1 MIDSLL
7 AASGDLLAASGSFLT
22 ASADFLA
29 ATPAAGGGG
38 GGGGGGHGPSGI
50 TSLWSAQA
58 LIALVTLTILE
69 IVLGIDNIIFISVLA
84 DKLPREEQNKAR
96 LIGLSLAMIMRIL
109 LLLSISW
116 IMSLTAAIPGIGDAM
131 KPVLGGDPVTGE
143 KKPFNWRD
151 LILLLG
157 GLFLIYKATTEIHDK
172 LEGEEHTAGTKG
184 RVSFASVITQ
194 ILILDIVFSL
204 DSVITA
210 VGMVQTAPEHFR
222 TGLIIMITAVVI
234 AVGVM
239 LFAAK
244 PISDFV
250 NRHPTVK
257 MLAFS
262 FLILVGVVLVV
273 DASHRHIPKGYIYFA
288 MAFSIGVEMLNL
300 KLRKKSPTPVQLH
313 SPHTHAAAPVGQP
326 AAHS

>member
-1 MIDSLL
+1 MLATILTL
-7 AASGDLLAASGSFLT
+7 AA
-22 ASADFLA
+22 
-29 ATPAAGGGG
+29 ATTQAAGGHGG
-38 GGGGGGHGPSGI
+38 VEGI
-50 TSLWSAQA
+50 TDLLSAKA
-58 LIALVTLTILE
+58 AIALVTLTILE

-84 DKLPREEQNKAR
+84 DKLPKEQQNKAR
-96 LIGLSLAMIMRIL
+96 ITGLALAMIMRVGL
-109 LLLSISW
+109 LFAISW
-116 IMSLTAAIPGIGDAM
+116 IMSLTSPIPIVGGWFTFALGDKTA
-131 KPVLGGDPVTGE
+131 L
-143 KKPFNWRD
+143 NWRD
-151 LILLLG
+151 AILLLG

-172 LEGEEHTAGTKG
+172 LEGQEHGADAKTGI
-184 RVSFASVITQ
+184 SFASVIVQ

-210 VGMVQTAPEHFR
+210 VGMVQTAPEHAGK
-222 TGLIIMITAVVI
+222 GLAIMVTAVVI

-244 PISDFV
+244 PIADFV

-300 KLRKKSPTPVQLH
+300 RLRKKAKEPVHLH
-313 SPHTHAAAPVGQP
+313 ERYAHAASPVEQP
-326 AAHS
+326 AA

>member
-1 MIDSLL
+1 VIESIL
-7 AASGDLLAASGSFLT
+7 AFSNEF
-22 ASADFLA
+22 F
-29 ATPAAGGGG
+29 AAGGGG
-38 GGGGGGHGPSGI
+38 SGAPI
-50 TSLWSAQA
+50 AKLLSVQA
-58 LIALVTLTILE
+58 AIALVTLTILE
-69 IVLGIDNIIFISVLA
+69 IVLGIDNIIFISVLS
-84 DKLPREEQNKAR
+84 DKLPLEQQGKAR
-96 LIGLSLAMIMRIL
+96 TVGLALAMVMRIG

-116 IMSLTAAIPGIGDAM
+116 IMRLTTPVPVVGHWFTPLTGDDL
-131 KPVLGGDPVTGE
+131 PL
-143 KKPFNWRD
+143 NWRD
-151 LILLLG
+151 TILLLG
-157 GLFLIYKATTEIHDK
+157 GLFLIYKATTEIHEK
-172 LEGEEHTAGTKG
+172 LEGEEHGTEAKAGI
-184 RVSFASVITQ
+184 SFAGVITQ

-210 VGMVQTAPEHFR
+210 VGMVQTTPETFR
-222 TGLIIMITAVVI
+222 TGLTIMIAAVVI

-244 PISDFV
+244 PISNFV

-300 KLRKKSPTPVQLH
+300 RLRKKGKPVVLH
-313 SPHTHAAAPVGQP
+313 EPHLWDKP
-326 AAHS
+326 AEPSKPY

>member
-1 MIDSLL
+1 MIDTVL
-7 AASGDLLAASGSFLT
+7 ASSF
-22 ASADFLA
+22 DFLA
-29 ATPAAGGGG
+29 SGAGGQ
-38 GGGGGGHGPSGI
+38 PI
-50 TSLWSAQA
+50 TNLLSVQA
-58 LIALVTLTILE
+58 LIALLTLTLLE

-84 DKLPREEQNKAR
+84 DKLPHEQQNKAR
-96 LIGLSLAMIMRIL
+96 MLGLSLAMVMRVGL
-109 LLLSISW
+109 LFGISW
-116 IMSLTAAIPGIGDAM
+116 IMSLTSPIPGVGELLKFGLGDDKAM
-131 KPVLGGDPVTGE
+131 
-143 KKPFNWRD
+143 NWRD

-172 LEGEEHTAGTKG
+172 LEGREHGSGG
-184 RVSFASVITQ
+184 RKSGISFAGVITQ

-210 VGMVQTAPEHFR
+210 VGMVQTTPEHR
-222 TGLIIMITAVVI
+222 TTGLTIMIIAVVI

-244 PISDFV
+244 PIADFV

-300 KLRKKSPTPVQLH
+300 KLRGKGSPVALH
-313 SPHTHAAAPVGQP
+313 EPHLP
-326 AAHS
+326 ATTR

>member
-1 MIDSLL
+1 MLATIITL
-7 AASGDLLAASGSFLT
+7 AAAST
-22 ASADFLA
+22 Q
-29 ATPAAGGGG
+29 AAGGAHGG
-38 GGGGGGHGPSGI
+38 AEGI
-50 TSLWSAQA
+50 TNLFSAQA
-58 LIALVTLTILE
+58 AIALVTLTILE

-84 DKLPREEQNKAR
+84 DKLPKEQQNKAR
-96 LIGLSLAMIMRIL
+96 VVGLSLAMILRIGL
-109 LLLSISW
+109 LLCISW
-116 IMSLTAAIPGIGDAM
+116 IMSLTNAIPFAGHWFS
-131 KPVLGGDPVTGE
+131 PVLGDKTHL
-143 KKPFNWRD
+143 NWRD
-151 LILLLG
+151 AILLAG
-157 GLFLIYKATTEIHDK
+157 GIFLIYKATTEIHDK
-172 LEGEEHTAGTKG
+172 LEGEEHHTGKKVTAT
-184 RVSFASVITQ
+184 FASVITQ

-210 VGMVQTAPEHFR
+210 VGMVQTTPETFR
-222 TGLIIMITAVVI
+222 TGLTIMIIAVVI

-262 FLILVGVVLVV
+262 FLILVGVVLIV

-300 KLRKKSPTPVQLH
+300 KLRRKAPPVRLH
-313 SPHTHAAAPVGQP
+313 EPHRDDPKP
-326 AAHS
+326 A

>member
-1 MIDSLL
+1 ML
-7 AASGDLLAASGSFLT
+7 ATILTLAT
-22 ASADFLA
+22 A
-29 ATPAAGGGG
+29 TTQAAGGHGG
-38 GGGGGGHGPSGI
+38 VEGI
-50 TSLWSAQA
+50 TDLLSAKA
-58 LIALVTLTILE
+58 AIALVTLTILE

-84 DKLPREEQNKAR
+84 DKLPKEQQNKAR
-96 LIGLSLAMIMRIL
+96 ITGLALAMIMRVGL
-109 LLLSISW
+109 LFAISW
-116 IMSLTAAIPGIGDAM
+116 IMSLTSPIPVVGGWFTFALGDKTA
-131 KPVLGGDPVTGE
+131 L
-143 KKPFNWRD
+143 NWRD
-151 LILLLG
+151 AILLLG

-172 LEGEEHTAGTKG
+172 LEGQEHGADAKTGI
-184 RVSFASVITQ
+184 SFASVIVQ

-210 VGMVQTAPEHFR
+210 VGMVQTAPEHAGK
-222 TGLIIMITAVVI
+222 GLAIMVTAVVI

-244 PISDFV
+244 PIADFV

-300 KLRKKSPTPVQLH
+300 RLRKKAKEPVHLH
-313 SPHTHAAAPVGQP
+313 ERYAHAASPVEQP
-326 AAHS
+326 AA

>member
-1 MIDSLL
+1 MTVGVAIL
-7 AASGDLLAASGSFLT
+7 AAP
-22 ASADFLA
+22 A
-29 ATPAAGGGG
+29 ATQ
-38 GGGGGGHGPSGI
+38 GGHGDAGGI

-58 LIALVTLTILE
+58 AIALVTLTILE

-84 DKLPREEQNKAR
+84 DKLPKEQQNKAR
-96 LIGLSLAMIMRIL
+96 LIGLSLAMILRIG

-116 IMSLTAAIPGIGDAM
+116 IMSLTTPIPAIGHWFS
-131 KPVLGGDPVTGE
+131 PVLGDKTHL
-143 KKPFNWRD
+143 NWRD
-151 LILLLG
+151 AILLGG
-157 GLFLIYKATTEIHDK
+157 GLFLVYKATTEIHDK
-172 LEGEEHTAGTKG
+172 LEGHEHGAGGGG
-184 RVSFASVITQ
+184 RQISFASVITQ
-194 ILILDIVFSL
+194 ILVLDIVFSL

-210 VGMVQTAPEHFR
+210 VGMVQTTPEHFR
-222 TGLIIMITAVVI
+222 TGLTIMITAVVI

-262 FLILVGVVLVV
+262 FLILVGVVLIV

-300 KLRKKSPTPVQLH
+300 RLRKKGPPVHLH
-313 SPHTHAAAPVGQP
+313 DKFVG
-326 AAHS
+326 AEAVKTAEG

>member
-1 MIDSLL
+1 VL
-7 AASGDLLAASGSFLT
+7 ASFTTIGVAILGAT
-22 ASADFLA
+22 AA
-29 ATPAAGGGG
+29 ATQGAHGGTE
-38 GGGGGGHGPSGI
+38 GI
-50 TSLWSAQA
+50 TSLFSAQA
-58 LIALVTLTILE
+58 AIALVTLTILE

-84 DKLPREEQNKAR
+84 DKLPKEQQGKAR
-96 LIGLSLAMIMRIL
+96 TVGLALAMIMRIL

-116 IMSLTAAIPGIGDAM
+116 IMSLTSAIPGVGGWFS
-131 KPVLGGDPVTGE
+131 PVLGDKTHL
-143 KKPFNWRD
+143 NWRD
-151 LILLLG
+151 AILLAG
-157 GLFLIYKATTEIHDK
+157 GLFLVYKATTEIHDK
-172 LEGEEHTAGTKG
+172 LEGEEHGADVKG

-210 VGMVQTAPEHFR
+210 VGMVQTTPEHFR

-262 FLILVGVVLVV
+262 FLILVGVVLIV

-300 KLRKKSPTPVQLH
+300 KLRKKGPPVHLH
-313 SPHTHAAAPVGQP
+313 QTFVADAAKPGA
-326 AAHS
+326 

>member
-1 MIDSLL
+1 MDWSFIV
-7 AASGDLLAASGSFLT
+7 AAAGHGSGD
-22 ASADFLA
+22 
-29 ATPAAGGGG
+29 P
-38 GGGGGGHGPSGI
+38 I
-50 TSLWSAQA
+50 TSLFSAQA
-58 LIALVTLTILE
+58 AIALVTLTILE

-84 DKLPREEQNKAR
+84 DKLPKEQQNKAR
-96 LIGLSLAMIMRIL
+96 TLGLSLAMILRIG

-116 IMSLTAAIPGIGDAM
+116 IMSLTTPIPVVGEWFSPFLGD
-131 KPVLGGDPVTGE
+131 KTHL
-143 KKPFNWRD
+143 NWRD
-151 LILLLG
+151 SILLFG

-172 LEGEEHTAGTKG
+172 LEGAGDHGTSRTAA
-184 RVSFASVITQ
+184 SFASVITQ

-210 VGMVQTAPEHFR
+210 VGMVQTSPEHFK
-222 TGLIIMITAVVI
+222 TGLTIMITAVVI

-300 KLRKKSPTPVQLH
+300 QLRKKGPTVKLHDPQL
-313 SPHTHAAAPVGQP
+313 PAKEHA
-326 AAHS
+326 

>member
-1 MIDSLL
+1 LI
-7 AASGDLLAASGSFLT
+7 
-22 ASADFLA
+22 DFLA
-29 ATPAAGGGG
+29 DAVLAAGGGG
-38 GGGGGGHGPSGI
+38 HGGDGGGGPGL

-84 DKLPREEQNKAR
+84 DKLPKDQQGKAR
-96 LIGLSLAMIMRIL
+96 TVGLSLAMVMRVL

-116 IMSLTAAIPGIGDAM
+116 IMSLTAPIPGLGNAVSAATGDDQ
-131 KPVLGGDPVTGE
+131 PL
-143 KKPFNWRD
+143 NWRD

-157 GLFLIYKATTEIHDK
+157 GVFLIYKATTEIHDK
-172 LEGEEHTAGTKG
+172 LEGAEHGAGGGG
-184 RVSFASVITQ
+184 RATISFASVITQ
-194 ILILDIVFSL
+194 IMILDIVFSL

-210 VGMVQTAPEHFR
+210 VGMVQTAPEHR
-222 TGLIIMITAVVI
+222 RVGLAIMITAVVI

-244 PISDFV
+244 PIGDFV

-262 FLILVGVVLVV
+262 FLILVGVVLIV

-300 KLRKKSPTPVQLH
+300 RLRRKAPPVKLHQSYVPDDTPVG
-313 SPHTHAAAPVGQP
+313 TGRP
-326 AAHS
+326 AADATRRRAS

>member
-1 MIDSLL
+1 MIELFEPIL
-7 AASGDLLAASGSFLT
+7 AA
-22 ASADFLA
+22 
-29 ATPAAGGGG
+29 ATTQAAGG
-38 GGGGGGHGPSGI
+38 HGEAI
-50 TSLWSAQA
+50 QSLFSTQA
-58 LIALVTLTILE
+58 LIALLTLTVLE

-84 DKLPREEQNKAR
+84 DKLPKEQQNKAR
-96 LIGLSLAMIMRIL
+96 TLGLVLAMVLRVALLFCIGLIMRA
-109 LLLSISW
+109 
-116 IMSLTAAIPGIGDAM
+116 TTPIPVIGDWFTPIM
-131 KPVLGGDPVTGE
+131 GDGKPL
-143 KKPFNWRD
+143 NWRD
-151 LILLLG
+151 FILLGG

-172 LEGEEHTAGTKG
+172 LEGQEHAHEAKG
-184 RVSFASVITQ
+184 KITFGSVITQ

-210 VGMVQTAPEHFR
+210 IGMVQNPAGNQNAQLTVMV
-222 TGLIIMITAVVI
+222 IAVVI

-244 PISDFV
+244 PIAEFV

-288 MAFSIGVEMLNL
+288 MAFSVGVEMLNL
-300 KLRKKSPTPVQLH
+300 KLRGHK
-313 SPHTHAAAPVGQP
+313 GQP
-326 AAHS
+326 VKLHQQPTLPESAGTQH